1 MWQIFRKYLVLPT
14 GTYRLF
20 SSLLLFLQMTVGSQW
35 SLILWCKIESS
46 TRIWEHVQQLFGLR
60 RKVESRRK
68 KKNTSLLADFLY
80 YCVILGALGWE
91 GASQVQ
97 VAASSSEVLGNV

>member
-35 SLILWCKIESS
+35 SLVLWCKIESS

-68 KKNTSLLADFLY
+68 I
-80 YCVILGALGWE
+80 ILGALGWE

>member
-1 MWQIFRKYLVLPT
+1 M
-14 GTYRLF
+14 
-20 SSLLLFLQMTVGSQW
+20 
-35 SLILWCKIESS
+35 
-46 TRIWEHVQQLFGLR
+46 QQLFSLR

-80 YCVILGALGWE
+80 YCIILGALGWE

-97 VAASSSEVLGNV
+97 VAASSSEVLGSV

>member
-1 MWQIFRKYLVLPT
+1 MWQIFPKYLVLPT
-14 GTYRLF
+14 GTYGLF
-20 SSLLLFLQMTVGSQW
+20 SSLLLFIQMTVGSQW

-46 TRIWEHVQQLFGLR
+46 TRIWEHMQQLFSLR

-68 KKNTSLLADFLY
+68 KKKNSLLADFLY
-80 YCVILGALGWE
+80 YCIILGALGWE

-97 VAASSSEVLGNV
+97 VAASSSEVLGSV